1 MKIKPLLVIGTIT
14 LLMLFLAIR
23 GCRKNS
29 RDLKATNE
37 YLSLTESRF
46 KAFKTESGLNAAK
59 ANQQILSLESL
70 LAVKNREI
78 ARLVRELGLR
88 PKKIKEIVEV
98 VIEGRD
104 SVILRRDTLYENYVS
119 TPEEPT
125 KPIPFSY
132 KDKWNQFDAYL
143 DGDQIGLSYYIS
155 DSLTLVKTKKG
166 RKTTISA
173 LSSNPAIKIVGLNSI
188 EVSEGRVKRFGI
200 GPTLTVGY
208 AGKPVFVPGI
218 GVQWS
223 LIRF

>member
-1 MKIKPLLVIGTIT
+1 MKKIPLAIIATIA

-23 GCRKNS
+23 GCQKNS

-37 YLSLTESRF
+37 YLSLTEQKFRE
-46 KAFKTESGLNAAK
+46 FKTESGLNAAK
-59 ANQQILSLESL
+59 ANQQILTLQAL
-70 LAVKNREI
+70 LTVKSREI
-78 ARLVRELGLR
+78 VRLVGELKLK
-88 PKKIKEIVEV
+88 PKHITEYVEV
-98 VIEGRD
+98 VIEGKD
-104 SVILRRDTLYENYVS
+104 SVILKRDTLYENYVS

-143 DGDQIGLSYYIS
+143 DGDQIGLSYSIS

-173 LSSNPAIKIVGLNSI
+173 LSANPAIKIVGLNSI
-188 EVSEGRVKRFGI
+188 EVSEDRTKRFGI
-200 GPTLTVGY
+200 GPTLTFGY
-208 AGKPVFVPGI
+208 ADKVVFVPGI